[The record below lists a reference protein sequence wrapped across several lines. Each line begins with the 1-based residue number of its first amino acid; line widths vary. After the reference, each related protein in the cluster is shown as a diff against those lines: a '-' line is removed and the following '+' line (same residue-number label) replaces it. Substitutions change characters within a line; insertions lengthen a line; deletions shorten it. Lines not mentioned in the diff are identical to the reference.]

1 MDKYCWTHGDVPTPC
16 NNAPPK
22 HLDIKTT
29 PEVFITQ
36 KSTPTEVRGWLKQ
49 KKFSQR

>member
-1 MDKYCWTHGDVPTPC
+1 MQEELKNVLDLYREKE
-16 NNAPPK
+16 K

-36 KSTPTEVRGWLKQ
+36 KSTPTEVRGWLRQ